1 MGGMDTLS
9 CVIIPY
15 TCQWICLEWYRKLA
29 ELFLEICVYNSFCI
43 WQKLYQDK
51 SFDNLT
57 FRKLLIE
64 ELIMYQ
70 SHNSCPHQAGPQNCG
85 GNPLQLFE
93 RHFLSIYLNHDIKT
107 KYPQVNCVRCYAI
120 KKWKDTRYWCSKC
133 GMFLCLLECFE
144 VYYTKLDYTKP
155 FGEEEDSDDT
165 VESIEEPFTPESN

>member
-15 TCQWICLEWYRKLA
+15 TCQRIGVEWYRKLA

-57 FRKLLIE
+57 FRKLLIQ
-64 ELIMYQ
+64 ELIMYEN
-70 SHNSCPHQAGPQNCG
+70 HNSCPHQTGPQNCG

-93 RHFLSIYLNHDIKT
+93 RHFLSICLNHGIKT
-107 KYPQVNCVRCYAI
+107 KYLQVNCVRCCAV
-120 KKWKDTRYWCSKC
+120 KMWKITISWCSKC

-144 VYYTKLDYTKP
+144 VYYTKLDYAKP
-155 FGEEEDSDDT
+155 AGKRKILMT
-165 VESIEEPFTPESN
+165 QLKA